1 MAFPEHNEAEGHA
14 QYEQFSDWTCPH
26 CFRKISA
33 TRPPVFNADNCSCD
47 EVALFHAGNAAYY
60 SEPATY
66 EQPLYNPE
74 ITAPYHHQ
82 ARSEASSSASVPCPE
97 GPERDNPDLQVGNS
111 YLPLVEPRHGLN
123 EIQHQRT
130 ASFHSDMSYPL
141 QRFLGEM
148 NTHPATTYNTEHPER
163 ASNTNF
169 LSQEIHLQ
177 SSKKIKKGTPH
188 SKLSWMSESSRSGDA
203 SVESW
208 GMDPL
213 AGAGMWDD
221 RSGYG
226 NTLTRSGGYG
236 YAMQLS
242 GMSENAV
249 FDDDDDEMN

>member
-1 MAFPEHNEAEGHA
+1 MAFPEHNEAEGQAHF
-14 QYEQFSDWTCPH
+14 EHFSDWTCSK

-33 TRPPVFNADNCSCD
+33 TRPPIFNADNCSCD
-47 EVALFHAGNAAYY
+47 EVASYHIGNNGYY

-66 EQPLYNPE
+66 EHQLYTPEVTAPLYHN
-74 ITAPYHHQ
+74 Q
-82 ARSEASSSASVPCPE
+82 AQSVASSSASVPCPE
-97 GPERDNPDLQVGNS
+97 GPERKDLDLQVGNT
-111 YLPLVEPRHGLN
+111 YLPLVEPRSGLN

-130 ASFHSDMSYPL
+130 ASFHSDLSYPL
-141 QRFLGEM
+141 QRFLGELK
-148 NTHPATTYNTEHPER
+148 TCPPAAYDTEHVDR
-163 ASNTNF
+163 ISHSNF
-169 LSQEIHLQ
+169 LSQEIYLQ
-177 SSKKIKKGTPH
+177 SSKQVKKGTPH

-226 NTLTRSGGYG
+226 KTGNGGDG
-236 YAMQLS
+236 YAMHLS
-242 GMSENAV
+242 GMSESAV